1 MEVQLKYEQGMQ
13 GEKQGHVSIVDSSRT
28 LLQSDR
34 NSDLWSRGI
43 EVRRDV
49 TRQTGVDKPE
59 P

>member
-1 MEVQLKYEQGMQ
+1 MQ

>member
-1 MEVQLKYEQGMQ
+1 MQLKCEQGIQ

-34 NSDLWSRGI
+34 NLDLWSCGI